1 MGYTNVT
8 DTGSLWWES
17 IAGPSS
23 LVTDIQS
30 ALADG
35 HSVICNVTT
44 ALSHRWV
51 FRDSIGH
58 WLADRN
64 VEVRHIDCS
73 EEYCGEDITEFLLR
87 QIQPDMLTDYLRRCS
102 PQFMRDKGLLHGKL
116 LWIRGV
122 SPQYLRKWIQY
133 ISSYRSHDLEH
144 GLLFMEVQSEPP
156 MRLPPNLHYFD
167 YSKYV
172 RRDDLRLYTSIL
184 VESYL
189 QDEPSTVKQ
198 YAVELVAAL
207 CVTDGELVNDFLLHS
222 EFLHE
227 NPVEVLRLV
236 VRDNYTDSPRGKEGD
251 HPFRLLAEENEAE
264 LNDRVWSAQL
274 RVGYPRIEMER
285 QALIRHWEAEIREAL
300 NVQYYNER
308 YGCAEYFTDYE
319 KNRITNPYD
328 VEVGMLYRMMTL
340 RRYEDRE
347 QYMFYLPDLAD
358 REWVRLLRDCRNDL
372 AHLNCFDEEQFYRLL
387 SKE

>member
-1 MGYTNVT
+1 
-8 DTGSLWWES
+8 
-17 IAGPSS
+17 
-23 LVTDIQS
+23 
-30 ALADG
+30 
-35 HSVICNVTT
+35 
-44 ALSHRWV
+44 
-51 FRDSIGH
+51 
-58 WLADRN
+58 
-64 VEVRHIDCS
+64 VEVRHIDCN

-87 QIQPDMLTDYLRRCS
+87 QIRPDMMTEYLRRRS
-102 PQFMRDKGLLHGKL
+102 PQFMRDKGVLHGKM

-122 SPQYLRKWIQY
+122 SPQYLRNWIQY

-144 GLLFMEVQSEPP
+144 GLLFMEVQSGPP
-156 MRLPPNLHYFD
+156 MRLPPNLHFFD

-172 RRDDLRLYTSIL
+172 RKDDLRLYASIL

-189 QDEPSTVKQ
+189 QNEPSFVKQ
-198 YAVELVAAL
+198 YAVELAAAL

-222 EFLHE
+222 EFIHE
-227 NPVEVLRLV
+227 DPIEVLRQV
-236 VRDNYTDSPRGKEGD
+236 VSDNYMDSPRGKEAG
-251 HPFRLLAEENEAE
+251 HPFRLLAEENVGE

-285 QALIRHWEAEIREAL
+285 QALIRQWEAEIREAL

-308 YGCAEYFTDYE
+308 YDRGEYFTDYE

-328 VEVGMLYRMMTL
+328 VEVGMLCRMMTL

-347 QYMFYLPDLAD
+347 QYMFYLSDPAE
-358 REWVRLLRDCRNDL
+358 REWVHLMRDCRNDL
-372 AHLNCFDEEQFYRLL
+372 AHLDRCDKEQFYRLL